1 MDLKLHD
8 IVEMKKEH
16 PCGRRY
22 THNEKTAPLRCEGI
36 SGAAFGNGFPHPL
49 RRLRTRGHGP
59 PPKAGEK
66 YQTHDHRGGIDMRPK
81 WTRYLAMG
89 VALLLAVLML
99 ATLIVPY
106 LSL

>member
-16 PCGRRY
+16 PCGRPHPPLGGVAGRDGP
-22 THNEKTAPLRCEGI
+22 EAPL
-36 SGAAFGNGFPHPL
+36 L
-49 RRLRTRGHGP
+49 RLRTRGHGP

-66 YQTHDHRGGIDMRPK
+66 YQTHDYRGGIDMRPK

>member
-16 PCGRRY
+16 PCGSRRW
-22 THNEKTAPLRCEGI
+22 EVLRVGMD
-36 SGAAFGNGFPHPL
+36 L
-49 RRLRTRGHGP
+49 RLRTRGHGP

-66 YQTHDHRGGIDMRPK
+66 YQTHDYRGGIDMRPK